1 MRPILQWSEFTGP
14 ETERLVEVEIYNHYG
29 KSWLLFFCLVH
40 SDDITASPESA
51 VQGVD

>member
-1 MRPILQWSEFTGP
+1 MQRPILQWSEFTGP

-29 KSWLLFFCLVH
+29 KSFFCLVS